1 MGLLITPWCYFSR
14 TLYS

>member
-1 MGLLITPWCYFSR
+1 MGLLITSWCYFSR